1 MQPVDFW
8 IEYGST
14 YTYLSV
20 ARMGRLA
27 EASGVEVRWQPFFV
41 MPIMAELGMTQGPFL
56 PFPSK
61 TAYMWRDI
69 ERRSSRHGVPYAR
82 PSTYPVNSLLTARIA
97 CIASAEGWCQ
107 AFTEDVFRLHWTEN
121 ILIGSDENLHRALV
135 GLAKD
140 PRLLV
145 EKAQTTEIKEALK
158 KQTER
163 AKSLGIFGAPSFTVR
178 PFEPAM
184 NCVPAQIPISV
195 FRMVTPSK

>member
-1 MQPVDFW
+1 MQPVEFW

-27 EASGVEVRWQPFFV
+27 EASGVEVQWQPFFV

-69 ERRSSRHGVPYAR
+69 ERRSSRHGIPYAR

-107 AFTEDVFRLHWTEN
+107 AFTEEVFRLHWTEN

-135 GLAKD
+135 GLAKN

-163 AKSLGIFGAPSFTVR
+163 AKSLGIFGAPSFTVSEELFWGDDR
-178 PFEPAM
+178 LDEALEW
-184 NCVPAQIPISV
+184 AKS
-195 FRMVTPSK
+195 R

>member
-1 MQPVDFW
+1 MQPVEFW

-20 ARMGRLA
+20 ARMGKLA

-69 ERRSSRHGVPYAR
+69 ERRSSRHGIPYAR

-107 AFTEDVFRLHWTEN
+107 AFTEEVFRLHWTEN

-163 AKSLGIFGAPSFTVR
+163 AKSLGIFGAPSFTVSEELFWGDDR
-178 PFEPAM
+178 LDETLEWAK
-184 NCVPAQIPISV
+184 S
-195 FRMVTPSK
+195 R

>member
-1 MQPVDFW
+1 MQPVEFW

-20 ARMGRLA
+20 ARIGRLA

-69 ERRSSRHGVPYAR
+69 ERRSSRHGIPYAR

-107 AFTEDVFRLHWTEN
+107 AFTEEVFRLHWSEN

-135 GLAKD
+135 GLSKD

-145 EKAQTTEIKEALK
+145 EKAQTAEIKEALK

-163 AKSLGIFGAPSFTVR
+163 AKSLGIFGAPSFTVSEELFWGDDR
-178 PFEPAM
+178 LDEALEW
-184 NCVPAQIPISV
+184 AKS
-195 FRMVTPSK
+195 R

>member
-20 ARMGRLA
+20 ARMGKLA

-41 MPIMAELGMTQGPFL
+41 MPIMAELGLTQGPFL

-69 ERRSSRHGVPYAR
+69 ERRASRHGVLYTR

-107 AFTEDVFRLHWTEN
+107 TFTEGVFRRHWTKN
-121 ILIGSDENLHRALV
+121 VLIGSDENLQRTLV
-135 GLAKD
+135 GLAKE
-140 PRLLV
+140 PRSLI
-145 EKAQTTEIKEALK
+145 EKAQTAEIKEALK
-158 KQTER
+158 RQTAR
-163 AKSLGIFGAPSFTVR
+163 AKSLGVFGAPSFTVGEELFWGDDR
-178 PFEPAM
+178 LEEALEW
-184 NCVPAQIPISV
+184 A
-195 FRMVTPSK
+195 KAH

>member
-69 ERRSSRHGVPYAR
+69 ERRSSRHGIPYAR

-107 AFTEDVFRLHWTEN
+107 AFTEEVFRLHWSEN

-140 PRLLV
+140 PRMLV
-145 EKAQTTEIKEALK
+145 EKAQTAETKEALK

-163 AKSLGIFGAPSFTVR
+163 AKSLGIFGAPSFTVGEELFWGDDR
-178 PFEPAM
+178 LDEALEW
-184 NCVPAQIPISV
+184 AKS
-195 FRMVTPSK
+195 R

>member
-20 ARMGRLA
+20 ARMGKLA

-69 ERRSSRHGVPYAR
+69 ERRAYRHGVPYTR

-107 AFTEDVFRLHWTEN
+107 TFTEGVFRRHWTEN
-121 ILIGSDENLHRALV
+121 VLIGSDENLQRTLV

-140 PRLLV
+140 PRSLI
-145 EKAQTTEIKEALK
+145 EKAQSAEIKEALT
-158 KQTER
+158 KQTAR
-163 AKSLGIFGAPSFTVR
+163 AKSLGVFGAPSFTVGEELFWGDDR
-178 PFEPAM
+178 LEEALEW
-184 NCVPAQIPISV
+184 A
-195 FRMVTPSK
+195 KAH